1 MVQFTHI
8 LIYRLWLAALHFN
21 ENTQRTQA
29 VTKEGKARYI
39 IVFPKYKR
47 GEYTV
52 RKIFVDSTYGK
63 NT

>member
-29 VTKEGKARYI
+29 VTKERYI

-52 RKIFVDSTYGK
+52 RKISVDDTHGK